1 HENRERREN
10 GRMTDVLLALIG
22 LVVGGA
28 LGWVLAQRRV
38 TTSRVESDA
47 RAARIAG
54 LETLEKELGK
64 QLTERQLEIADL
76 RAALDT
82 ERTSRTRAEERWQ
95 GERRNLDEQ
104 RRFVDDAR
112 ERLSET
118 FKALSADALNQ
129 TSAVLF
135 ERARETVDAQLG
147 RREQTIES
155 LLAPLREALARSEA

>member
-1 HENRERREN
+1 
-10 GRMTDVLLALIG
+10 MTEWLLVVVG
-22 LVVGGA
+22 LVVGSA
-28 LGWVLAQRRV
+28 IAWLFAQ
-38 TTSRVESDA
+38 SRVA
-47 RAARIAG
+47 RARAEHEARVARIAV

-76 RAALDT
+76 RAALDGERT
-82 ERTSRTRAEERWQ
+82 ERARAEERWQ
-95 GERRNLDEQ
+95 SERRNQEEQ

-112 ERLSET
+112 QRLGET

-147 RREQTIES
+147 HREKVIES
-155 LLAPLREALARSEA
+155 